1 MDAASLVSA
10 WDVTVL
16 QLAASFTSP
25 TARTWRQIALGWVLH
40 HKPAVTT
47 GFRGF
52 IRVLGDLAD
61 RTWTVYHKFF
71 YRARWS
77 LDDLCAQLLVHAI
90 EPMLIEAGRVE
101 RRTGRPI
108 ADLNIDDTTAARYG
122 KHVAHAG
129 WFKDASASGMA
140 TKGTVIHWAHNW
152 IIGAVTLRLPA
163 WPKTRWVLPVLFAL
177 YRKPGDCSGA
187 HPFQTRQQLAA
198 QMVQNAVK
206 TLPNVHWRIAA
217 DGQYAT
223 RELVAALPEGVN
235 LVSRIRGDAAIYE
248 LPKPRRKGQRGRPAK
263 KGKRLPTPRE
273 LAQRRKAGWKTH
285 TFQKQGRTVRRLVWS
300 ITCLWY
306 RVGRAAPIRLVI
318 VRDPSGVQKDDLLFC
333 TDATPGAPDRQIVQ
347 RYFDRWGVEESI
359 LESKQL
365 MGFENT
371 RGWCSRTV
379 NRQAPLAMVLTTL
392 VKCWYARCAAKE
404 PSLLPEQVPWYRHKT
419 RPSFTD
425 MLSALRRVI
434 WSDRISSNSC
444 MSRKVQKITETLMY
458 ALSAAA

>member
-1 MDAASLVSA
+1 MDVASLVSA
-10 WDVTVL
+10 WDVLVL
-16 QLAASFTSP
+16 QLAATFTSP
-25 TARTWRQIALGWVLH
+25 TAQVWRQIALGWVLH
-40 HKPAVTT
+40 HRPAVVT
-47 GFRGF
+47 GI
-52 IRVLGDLAD
+52 IRIMGDMAD
-61 RTWTVYHKFF
+61 RSWTVYHKFF

-77 LDDLCAQLLVHAI
+77 LDTLCAQLLIHAV
-90 EPMLIEAGRVE
+90 EPMLVEAARVE
-101 RRTGRPI
+101 RDTGKPI

-129 WFKDASASGMA
+129 WFKDASASGTA
-140 TKGTVIHWAHNW
+140 TRGTVIHWAHNW

-163 WPKTRWVLPVLFAL
+163 WPKMRWVLPVLLAL
-177 YRKPGDCSGA
+177 YRKPGDCSRA

-198 QMVQNAVK
+198 QMVQNAAK

-223 RELVAALPEGVN
+223 RQMVEGLPEGVN
-235 LVSRIRGDAAIYE
+235 LVSRIRSDAAIYE
-248 LPKPRRKGQRGRPAK
+248 QPAPRKKGQRGRPAK

-273 LAQRRKAGWKTH
+273 LARRRNGWKMH
-285 TFQKQGRTVRRLVWS
+285 TFQKQGRTVKRQVLG

-318 VRDPSGVQKDDLLFC
+318 VRDPSGVQKDDYLFC
-333 TDATPGAPDRQIVQ
+333 TDAATPDRQIVQ

-371 RGWCSRTV
+371 RGWCSKTV
-379 NRQAPLAMVLTTL
+379 NRQAPLAMVLATL
-392 VKCWYARCAAKE
+392 VKCWYACCAAKE
-404 PSLLPEQVPWYRHKT
+404 PSLLPEAMPWQPKKT
-419 RPSFTD
+419 RPSFAD

-434 WSDRISSNSC
+434 WSHRISPNSGTTG
-444 MSRKVQKITETLMY
+444 KVQEMIQTVTY

>member
-10 WDVTVL
+10 WDVLVL
-16 QLAASFTSP
+16 QLAATFTSP
-25 TARTWRQIALGWVLH
+25 TAQVWRQITLGWVLH

-47 GFRGF
+47 GI
-52 IRVLGDLAD
+52 IRVLGDMAD

-71 YRARWS
+71 YRAQWS
-77 LDDLCAQLLVHAI
+77 LDNLCAQLLIHAV
-90 EPMLIEAGRVE
+90 EPMLIEAGRTD
-101 RRTGRPI
+101 RRTGKPI

-129 WFKDASASGMA
+129 WFKDASASGIA

-152 IIGAVTLRLPA
+152 ILGAVTLRLPA

-177 YRKPGDCSGA
+177 YRKPGDCHRK

-198 QMVQNAVK
+198 QMVQNAAK
-206 TLPNVHWRIAA
+206 TLPNVHWRVAA

-223 RELVAALPEGVN
+223 RQMVEGLPQGVN
-235 LVSRIRGDAAIYE
+235 LVSRIRRDAAIYE
-248 LPKPRRKGQRGRPAK
+248 RPAPRNKGQRGRPAK

-273 LAQRRKAGWKTH
+273 LARRRNGWKMH
-285 TFQKQGRTVRRLVWS
+285 TFAKQGRTVQRQLLG

-306 RVGRAAPIRLVI
+306 RVGRAVPIRLVI
-318 VRDPSGVQKDDLLFC
+318 VRDPWGVQKDDHLFC
-333 TDATPGAPDRQIVQ
+333 TDAATADRQIVQ

-359 LESKQL
+359 LEAKQL

-371 RGWCSRTV
+371 RGWCSKTV
-379 NRQAPLAMVLTTL
+379 TRQAPLAMVLTTL
-392 VKCWYARCAAKE
+392 VKCWYARCATKE
-404 PSLLPEQVPWYRHKT
+404 PSLLPQTVPWYRHKT
-419 RPSFTD
+419 RPSFAD

-434 WSDRISSNSC
+434 WSHRISPNSN
-444 MSRKVQKITETLMY
+444 MTGKVQEIIKTVTY
-458 ALSAAA
+458 ALAAAA